1 MISIDPAVSNEL
13 DAMMQDVRRWVLRSI
28 GSLDG
33 RISWTNL
40 LETEAVDQKLRI
52 WRLSRKIMTGEDV
65 LGDGD
70 PPTEELVEGRN
81 EDFAPCHRSLAG
93 FLEDSR
99 GGGLSPDGDGSHM
112 SLLNLYLRLVLDFKD
127 YRPPELGDLDHGRLP
142 ESYVEGF
149 FRLASLVQT
158 LLMIGAVELP
168 LKIPEMFPRFHGYS
182 SHVRFYTSSL
192 FWADTNFVSVADE
205 NLRMDRSGLI
215 TLLEHWA
222 DGPYPEDFIMES
234 VRMQIS
240 GDSGSGAQ

>member
-1 MISIDPAVSNEL
+1 MISIDPGVSNEL

-28 GSLDG
+28 GPLDG

-52 WRLSRKIMTGEDV
+52 WRLGRKIMAGEDV

-93 FLEDSR
+93 FLEDSC
-99 GGGLSPDGDGSHM
+99 GGLSPDGDGSHM
-112 SLLNLYLRLVLDFKD
+112 SLLDLYLRLVLDFED
-127 YRPPELGDLDHGRLP
+127 YRPPELEDLDHGRLP

-158 LLMIGAVELP
+158 LLMIEAVELP
-168 LKIPEMFPRFHGYS
+168 LKIPELFPRFHGYS

-192 FWADTNFVSVADE
+192 FWADPNFVAVADE
-205 NLRMDRSGLI
+205 NLRMDRNGLI
-215 TLLEHWA
+215 ALLEYWA
-222 DGPYPEDFIMES
+222 DGLYPEDFVMES

-240 GDSGSGAQ
+240 GGSGSSVQ